1 MTEVLYDVAVVGAG
15 PAGSTCA
22 YYLARQGHTTLL
34 LEKERFPRDKLCGD
48 AVVSRAQE
56 HMRTMGVLQEIVAEN
71 AGNWARVGG
80 FIGPG
85 GGRYITDS
93 AATGTVAEP
102 LVIAVKRIVLDEKL
116 ARAAARAG
124 AVLHEDS
131 RVTAAEYDEG
141 SGRWTVHVDRQSR
154 GERYQARALVIAD
167 GALTRL
173 GRRLGLVKTPPDSVC
188 SRAYVRAG
196 THRFDADGV
205 VFYTARLLPGYA
217 ALFREANGELNYC
230 CYIIPGGDCSVAD
243 LDAMHHALL
252 SEHPYLREQLG
263 PSAQIDK
270 MRGAP
275 LRLGGIAKSWAR
287 ALLIVGDAAGHIDP
301 LTGEG
306 IQYAMDGGQLAAD
319 TLREAFAAGDLSE
332 RFLGRYHDRWMKAFG
347 RDFYWSKKIVGFYAK
362 RPLLIDGYVE
372 AARRRGPEF
381 FIDWA
386 KIMTGAVPKTHF
398 LKPRMAMPILLA
410 TTRLWWRRTI
420 EGRALAETR
429 A

>member
-1 MTEVLYDVAVVGAG
+1 LDAQLIADHGLTGA
-15 PAGSTCA
+15 
-22 YYLARQGHTTLL
+22 
-34 LEKERFPRDKLCGD
+34 D
-48 AVVSRAQE
+48 
-56 HMRTMGVLQEIVAEN
+56 
-71 AGNWARVGG
+71 
-80 FIGPG
+80 
-85 GGRYITDS
+85 
-93 AATGTVAEP
+93 
-102 LVIAVKRIVLDEKL
+102 
-116 ARAAARAG
+116 
-124 AVLHEDS
+124 
-131 RVTAAEYDEG
+131 YDEG
-141 SGRWTVHVDRQSR
+141 TGRWTVQVDRQGR
-154 GERYQARALVIAD
+154 GESYQARALVIAD

-230 CYIIPGGDCSVAD
+230 CYIIPGGDCSVGD
-243 LDAMHHALL
+243 LDAMHHELL
-252 SEHPYLREQLG
+252 AEHPYLREQLG

-275 LRLGGIAKSWAR
+275 LRLGGIPKSWAR
-287 ALLIVGDAAGHIDP
+287 ALLIVGDAAGQIDP

-319 TLREAFAAGDLSE
+319 TLSAAFAAGDLSE
-332 RFLGRYHDRWMKAFG
+332 RFLARYHDRWMKAFG
-347 RDFYWSKKIVGFYAK
+347 REFYWSKKVLGFYAK
-362 RPLLIDGYVE
+362 RPILIDGYVE

-386 KIMTGAVPKTHF
+386 KVMTGAVPKTHF
-398 LKPRMAMPILLA
+398 LKPRLAIPILVE
-410 TTRLWWRRTI
+410 TTRLWWRRRTVG
-420 EGRALAETR
+420 GRALAETR